1 MKKQSILLI
10 LFILN
15 MAMTF
20 AQKAYR
26 GTSSYASDIVCN
38 VEKGKVYRGQSRY
51 TSDIIARFDGT
62 NLYRGNSTYSSD
74 IIMTWRDGKIY
85 RGRSSYQSDVL
96 ATWRDGK
103 MYSGTSSYQ
112 SDILFT
118 YRDNKVYRKNE
129 SYQSS
134 ILLNSSAPLHP
145 IILYILLTPSYYTYC
160 FTIYNLQEKRKRV
173 FEFFSKCDYITIA
186 KPLKR

>member
-85 RGRSSYQSDVL
+85 RGRSSYQSDVPL
-96 ATWRDGK
+96 PGAMARCIAVHHPISLTSYSFIATTRYIAR
-103 MYSGTSSYQ
+103 MNLTRAASFST
-112 SDILFT
+112 
-118 YRDNKVYRKNE
+118 
-129 SYQSS
+129 
-134 ILLNSSAPLHP
+134 APL
-145 IILYILLTPSYYTYC
+145 LFTPSYYTYC

-173 FEFFSKCDYITIA
+173 FEFFSKCDYITNQQFI
-186 KPLKR
+186 

>member
-96 ATWRDGK
+96 ATWR
-103 MYSGTSSYQ
+103 SPHHTIHIALQ
-112 SDILFT
+112 F
-118 YRDNKVYRKNE
+118 
-129 SYQSS
+129 
-134 ILLNSSAPLHP
+134 
-145 IILYILLTPSYYTYC
+145 IIC
-160 FTIYNLQEKRKRV
+160 KRKER
-173 FEFFSKCDYITIA
+173 EFLNFSLNVTIL
-186 KPLKR
+186 PSQNH

>member
-51 TSDIIARFDGT
+51 TSDMAQTSIAVIALT
-62 NLYRGNSTYSSD
+62 P
-74 IIMTWRDGKIY
+74 
-85 RGRSSYQSDVL
+85 
-96 ATWRDGK
+96 A
-103 MYSGTSSYQ
+103 TSS
-112 SDILFT
+112 
-118 YRDNKVYRKNE
+118 
-129 SYQSS
+129 
-134 ILLNSSAPLHP
+134 
-145 IILYILLTPSYYTYC
+145 
-160 FTIYNLQEKRKRV
+160 
-173 FEFFSKCDYITIA
+173 
-186 KPLKR
+186 